1 MQPSQGSAHA
11 VGPMGAC
18 VLGIDKMKRPKV
30 FMDWLKEAQAKIDYI
45 GISEKKQIVA

>member
-30 FMDWLKEAQAKIDYI
+30 FMDWLKEAQVKIDYI